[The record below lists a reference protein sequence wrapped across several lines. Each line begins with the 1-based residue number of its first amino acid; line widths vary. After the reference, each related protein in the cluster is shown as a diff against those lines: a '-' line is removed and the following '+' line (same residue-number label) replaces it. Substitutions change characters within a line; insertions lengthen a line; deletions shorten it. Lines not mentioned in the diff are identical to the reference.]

1 MSLNN
6 SSAYALQLEAAIRNN
21 KRPQI
26 MFYEFLSTG
35 TNEANFLAN
44 KMLENKE
51 VLRIICS
58 PAGRAWV
65 KRWLDDF
72 FDYLQAFSK

>member
-6 SSAYALQLEAAIRNN
+6 SSAYALQFEAAIRAN

-26 MFYEFLSTG
+26 MFYEFLNSG

-51 VLRIICS
+51 VLRVICS
-58 PAGRAWV
+58 PEGRAWV

-72 FDYLQAFSK
+72 LNYLQAFSK